1 MRIPGSLR
9 VKFSA
14 SILCL
19 FLLLPALLFAVSVP
33 PSTLVSSAMDGVL
46 LDMGNPFLKVIKQ
59 GSWISGEK
67 YRNPLTNL
75 LDPSDHDARL
85 FISLDDVPPE
95 RAREV
100 WKAYQGRL
108 RKKIFAMAQNA
119 GYSSDE
125 IQLLLKSVNF
135 YPPAQLLKGIEQ
147 NEEAIARFLKMGN
160 YPNLL
165 EVGEEAAEGLY
176 TTPTKFIR
184 QGYETGT
191 RVQVAELAADEGS
204 DAYRVVHKATAEAEH
219 TAEAVG
225 EANLKGYVQS
235 AEYSLNEAQKALN
248 EGKLDTAKKNLQ
260 RAKDRL
266 KSARKL
272 GGVSAE
278 GGAVKELDA
287 LESQVDDAIK
297 LVFESADDAKAMLG
311 KTKQLANKLGGEV
324 MKKTTVDLAALEAMG
339 LKSSVKQRAFLKG
352 VLEGEGKWAT
362 LRVNLEEASGSALT
376 TLRSG
381 ARLAYKNWF
390 MSLIALWE
398 LKEFPA
404 AIEKEGAAKASA
416 RLAATIAGLANPT
429 FGYAQ
434 LFSVIFM
441 TTGELLVDWVS
452 SYGYGAVVG
461 RQDCMDL
468 IAGIYTVPGREQNI
482 EGKECEQIQSDGQLA
497 CRIYDSKGLRRD
509 LAAGRKFNQEL
520 IPPFMIS
527 LLNCHAKAASKHYD
541 DYESSH
547 DEGVQQA
554 LVNKCLQPVLKT
566 WLDSRQLVVNEV
578 DALRQSMEE
587 QSVRVTAAP
596 SRLKEKGTVR
606 LSADDSSS
614 IAGIE
619 RDIEERAKC
628 LGGVHAKP
636 RSGRDYV
643 WTVNGREFRK
653 DYNRSTTD
661 LSLDTPGSY
670 EVCAAVTYT
679 WRIDGL
685 PIVSLEDGLSGT
697 GVRKGCA
704 MVVVEL
710 PSDDKKPEDVNKPE
724 TPPPADPL
732 TGVKKE
738 PPADVK
744 KTAPTCSY
752 EYSAWGECSRATK
765 KQTRT
770 VTAKKPEDCVE
781 RSKPS
786 LEQGCTP
793 PPTKSELDSRYY
805 NCLCRC
811 YCGWAGHIGV
821 WWDPEGKSV
830 PECDSSGPCFGG
842 AGAFGCTRRHGFG
855 APNDCAKGC
864 WEGAYG
870 KGTWDQKKADE
881 MRREENKKHKKPLKV
896 KLNASK
902 NPADF
907 GDIVILTA
915 EASDGTAGYKYT
927 WGGCAQD
934 AKDNNAKVLN
944 SMQCKPCT
952 ASVTVTDQDDESA
965 SASVTI
971 QCTALKVKLTKESPK
986 ENSVPIGGTAT
997 FRAEVFSG
1005 DKPASGSFTYLWER
1019 NPDVLFG
1026 DPKNPKYETTGGST
1040 ARNSASFR
1048 KPETAPVWVVVL
1060 REVEGRKMTV
1070 GESEQIMIQVV
1081 KPKLSLKAEPQ
1092 DPLVGQEVKI
1102 TLTEEPKLDDQT
1114 VSYWWEVAGNTQN
1127 AGPATK
1133 DQKTYTYKPKDDKPV
1148 TVTVHA
1154 KAKDGGAEI
1163 GLEKITVSAKKPTVT
1178 VTGPKIAGPPP
1189 MIWKEGVGLVP
1200 ADRQIAE
1207 HQRVEFSVAV
1217 TPAGAQQLRY
1227 QWTVA
1232 PEGCSISAPSSKD
1245 TGVTCSKTGSYT
1257 MTCSV
1262 KSADGADFG
1271 KGTGSLSVTISQS
1284 DMATG
1289 KKKDEAKKKLDSA
1302 KQMWSQKKYDEAV
1315 TAAEA
1320 AAQVDPKLAQ
1330 PVLSQFSQELKKMG
1344 WDALNKAD
1352 HTEAIK
1358 RLEQAVKLNPA
1369 DADAKKKLEEAKKY
1383 ASVWPRVEAKAK
1395 EFDSFMAQKKVWSA
1409 QKAMLEMQDI
1419 LRGQS
1424 GGQSSTNP
1432 LWARVTADFNK
1443 GVAWYNDFSQKS
1455 NAEWTRL
1462 FKEQDWEKAE
1472 AHIKQ
1477 VLTQELT
1484 PADRKHYEAALQ
1496 TTNSMLGMKKESM
1509 QYYETA
1515 KANFA
1520 KGQPADANGLAA
1532 VAKELRN
1539 KAARFKEGDARRMQ
1553 ITELAA
1559 AMEKKQKGVNAKA
1572 YAQSFFNNGDQY
1584 YRSNN
1589 FEPAVKQYDEGLKAI
1604 RENGDVKDTDYAK
1617 YMKLREDAAQKDKR
1631 FKELY
1636 AYAAGLATT
1645 TKPLDEETIKKGI
1658 ASAEEGLK
1666 IRPRNGD
1673 MEIHWNKLKW
1683 KLGELQRANAKKQD
1697 DQRKCEAKW
1706 TEGQALYNAGKHS
1719 EALAKF
1725 RENIVCAPGNAQR
1738 EAYVR
1743 QLDDSLK
1750 KQAAAKQAC
1759 LAVRQQGDAFV
1770 QQKQYAAAVTKYR
1783 ESLKCQPDP
1792 KLEAY
1797 IRQLESEMKKQ
1808 ADAQANATRAKQ
1820 LRTEG
1825 EQFQRQNKIPE
1836 AITKYK
1842 EYLRYAPND
1851 TAMANHIKT
1860 LETKY
1865 AADQRNSQFAMQLR
1879 TEGEQFQRQNK
1890 IPEAITKYKEYLR
1903 YAPNDTAMVN
1913 HVRTLEAAYAGNKV
1927 GTGRVYTAKPVETSH
1942 GQVTASS
1949 WTGTWKSAAGPEG
1962 ETINFVLTSSGNR
1975 INGTFSVAVPY
1986 KTSSGARQTE
1996 TLGGPLE
2003 GTVSGNRAK
2012 GTFRESSDAKHSGT
2026 FDFVMASGGN
2036 QFSCTVRATDG
2047 GDSRTYT
2054 VQRTR

>member
-1 MRIPGSLR
+1 
-9 VKFSA
+9 
-14 SILCL
+14 
-19 FLLLPALLFAVSVP
+19 
-33 PSTLVSSAMDGVL
+33 MDGVL